1 MEKNHR
7 FNTVPATE
15 ENLTLEIDSH
25 PFNPAPSEE
34 ISDDFDVIVDGYIG
48 KAGVGC
54 YGGYSTRIRIKLNE
68 EHPKIGREF
77 VTKYFRFI
85 EPGKLVWGH
94 YDDNTLMVEKIIN

>member
-25 PFNPAPSEE
+25 PFNPAPSE
-34 ISDDFDVIVDGYIG
+34 ISDDFDIRVDSYIG

-54 YGGYSTRIRIKLNE
+54 YGGYSTRMNNIERGTSENRHDL
-68 EHPKIGREF
+68 RL
-77 VTKYFRFI
+77 FRFI
-85 EPGKLVWGH
+85 EPGNLVWGIMM
-94 YDDNTLMVEKIIN
+94 TIL

>member
-1 MEKNHR
+1 MNETSLIFYRFNVLYSVKKYIIMEKNHR

-48 KAGVGC
+48 KAGGVATEDIAH
-54 YGGYSTRIRIKLNE
+54 GYELN
-68 EHPKIGREF
+68 
-77 VTKYFRFI
+77 
-85 EPGKLVWGH
+85 
-94 YDDNTLMVEKIIN
+94 

>member
-1 MEKNHR
+1 MS
-7 FNTVPATE
+7 TIPATE

-34 ISDDFDVIVDGYIG
+34 ISEDFDVIVDGYVG

-54 YGGYSTRIRIKLNE
+54 YGGYSTRIRITLNE
-68 EHPKIGREF
+68 EHPKIGRDF

-94 YDDNTLMVEKIIN
+94 YDDNTLIVEKIIN